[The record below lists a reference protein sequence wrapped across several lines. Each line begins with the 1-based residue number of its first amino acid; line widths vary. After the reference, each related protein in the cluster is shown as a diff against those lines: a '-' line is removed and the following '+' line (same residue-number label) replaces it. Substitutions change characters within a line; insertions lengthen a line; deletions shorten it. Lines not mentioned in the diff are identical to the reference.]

1 MTAESSS
8 RVGRIIA
15 YVASAITLAIV
26 AANLFGLI
34 SLRVVQTT
42 SMQGTIEVGDLV
54 VSQNWLKPQV
64 GDIAVYRATD
74 FEGQAQEMVVH
85 RVIAGDVAT
94 GFTFQGDNNQSA
106 DPQVVSSENVVGVV
120 NFWIPGVG
128 QLTNPFVFAVLV
140 SLLAVIYFAREYI
153 VGAGKKF
160 ASWIANQ
167 QRRPRRLYVAAVSI
181 FAAWLIIAGLG
192 IAGFARV
199 EHPQAGPQLA
209 IGSAT
214 DSIVA
219 VLPNANAKV
228 GSLAIANIAGKRNL
242 VRIEAV
248 QGHTYTVSS
257 TLGKLL
263 VPSIDVEGP
272 ISFVVPF
279 LGALWLPFD

>member
-8 RVGRIIA
+8 RVRRIIA

-74 FEGQAQEMVVH
+74 FFGEAQAMVVH
-85 RVIAGDVAT
+85 RVIAGDQT
-94 GFTFQGDNNQSA
+94 DGYTFQGDNNQSA
-106 DPQVVSSENVVGVV
+106 DAQVVPAEDVVGVV
-120 NFWIPGVG
+120 SFWIPGVG
-128 QLTNPFVFAVLV
+128 GIANPLVLAVLA
-140 SLLAVIYFAREYI
+140 SLIAFVYFAREYI
-153 VGAGKKF
+153 AGAGKKF
-160 ASWIANQ
+160 ATWLAGQ
-167 QRRPRRLYVAAVSI
+167 QRRPRQLYLVGVSI
-181 FAAWLIIAGLG
+181 LAAWLVIAGLG
-192 IAGFARV
+192 FAGVARF
-199 EHPQAGPQLA
+199 EHPQAGPKLA
-209 IGSAT
+209 IGSST
-214 DSIVA
+214 DSIVL

-228 GSLAIANIAGKRNL
+228 GSLAIANIASKRSL

-257 TLGKLL
+257 TMGKLL

-272 ISFVVPF
+272 IALVLPF
-279 LGALWLPFD
+279 IGALWLPFD